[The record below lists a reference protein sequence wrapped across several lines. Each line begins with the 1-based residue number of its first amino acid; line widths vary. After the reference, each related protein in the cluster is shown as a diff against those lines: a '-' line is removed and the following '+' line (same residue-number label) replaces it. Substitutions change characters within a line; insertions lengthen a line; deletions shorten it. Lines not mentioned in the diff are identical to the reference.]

1 MKVLLNHIRE
11 VKDVNNNLANSKAA
25 KAAERNLQHGA
36 AIDFDQRFGTV
47 VGKRAETSAET
58 GGKNH
63 RLHWRVALASHAR
76 INSIAPVPDDA
87 LRLSIRPF
95 HAGAWLAAP
104 RGRRSDAGR
113 RCNRMKPSDV

>member
-1 MKVLLNHIRE
+1 MEVLLNHFCE
-11 VKDVNNNLANSKAA
+11 VKDVNNHVAHSKAA
-25 KAAERNLQHGA
+25 EAGERNLQHGA

-63 RLHWRVALASHAR
+63 RFHWRVAFASHAR
-76 INSIAPVPDDA
+76 INSIAPAPDDA

-95 HAGAWLAAP
+95 HAGAW
-104 RGRRSDAGR
+104 
-113 RCNRMKPSDV
+113 